1 MTLHLLCFSF
11 LFTFHISIPVFPIG
25 QVHVDVCTQLWSAG
39 GEHTKDFVL
48 IKSRFLKTAHE
59 SSLFQQLQ
67 APRHTPRSVTNPKP
81 QPGCVTPFS
90 HSERGKCV
98 GLDVEVRS
106 TSSLTCNIPHKVLPD
121 YTNAVLTHLH
131 TPPMLKGHGTVGE
144 HRYVHG
150 NKRPSASP
158 LLTCVLAEKLF
169 QRTSPAI

>member
-1 MTLHLLCFSF
+1 MKVLCSNNCRLH
-11 LFTFHISIPVFPIG
+11 
-25 QVHVDVCTQLWSAG
+25 A
-39 GEHTKDFVL
+39 
-48 IKSRFLKTAHE
+48 
-59 SSLFQQLQ
+59 
-67 APRHTPRSVTNPKP
+67 TPVTNPKR

-131 TPPMLKGHGTVGE
+131 TPSMLKGHGTVGE

-169 QRTSPAI
+169 QRTSPAIWKWLRRQYACTHRAPASFNPVMHIFPKGRERPNFQTCIRCFRRQV